1 MSKYTFSISL
11 LIPLFITGCSLF
23 TDSTKI
29 DECGQPDQFGIVRCS
44 DGSSYKTGSDGSSYK
59 TDGSEVHN
67 DPTLTDK
74 FEGATPGNDG
84 SGCST
89 DEFFIT
95 RCY

>member
-29 DECGQPDQFGIVRCS
+29 DECGQPDQFAIVRC
-44 DGSSYKTGSDGSSYK
+44 SDGSSYK

-67 DPTLTDK
+67 GPTLTDK
-74 FEGATPGNDG
+74 FEATPGNDG